1 MFDFIEGEIV
11 DKNPA
16 SVVVKSGSWGFK
28 VMISLNSFTQLPEVN
43 SPVKL
48 YLHLNFNATTG
59 RESVDLYGF
68 MTESERELFA
78 LLKSVS
84 KVGAKLALT
93 ILSSAEPDRLREAIA
108 ENDLN
113 YLLRIKGIGSKTAQ
127 RIIIELK
134 DKVPPPAYVG
144 RRDSDDAV
152 LALTSLG
159 YSREQS
165 FKAVEKV
172 LNEFPD
178 IELEELIRRSL
189 AKI

>member
-1 MFDFIEGEIV
+1 LFDFIEGEIV

-16 SVVVKSGSWGFK
+16 SVVVKTGSLGFK
-28 VMISLNSFTQLPEVN
+28 VMISLNSFAQLPEVN
-43 SPVKL
+43 YSVKL
-48 YLHLNFNATTG
+48 YLHLNLNATTG

-68 MTESERELFA
+68 ITKSERELFA

-134 DKVPPPAYVG
+134 DKVPPPSHIG
-144 RRDSDDAV
+144 TRDSDDAV
-152 LALTSLG
+152 MALTSLG

-165 FKAVEKV
+165 FRAVEKI
-172 LNEFPD
+172 LNEYPN

-189 AKI
+189 AKL